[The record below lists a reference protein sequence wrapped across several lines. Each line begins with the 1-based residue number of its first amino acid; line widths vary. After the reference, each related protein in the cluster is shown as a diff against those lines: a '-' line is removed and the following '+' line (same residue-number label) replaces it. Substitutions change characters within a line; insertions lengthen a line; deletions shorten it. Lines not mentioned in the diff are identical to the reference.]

1 MPDQFNFNDIFGNN
15 GIFGGPQ
22 KPSMADQFK
31 TIAEQQKV
39 KALQERIS
47 ALEAENARLK
57 ETILRCPKCGTKL
70 RIPR

>member
-15 GIFGGPQ
+15 GIFGSPK
-22 KPSMADQFK
+22 KPSIAD
-31 TIAEQQKV
+31 IAEQQQV
-39 KALQERIS
+39 KALQEQLKAKDEEI
-47 ALEAENARLK
+47 ARLK

>member
-1 MPDQFNFNDIFGNN
+1 MPDQFNFNDIFGGLGNL
-15 GIFGGPQ
+15 GQ

-31 TIAEQQKV
+31 TIAEQQQV
-39 KALQERIS
+39 KALQERIA